1 MNKSVSLF
9 LVGMC
14 AGVSAAI
21 ALSPS
26 IRRDAI
32 GALRGAE
39 EGVWNAAAT
48 RKSAVANSVEAA
60 RATYNATVNSAG
72 LQTAPM
78 EAN

>member
-9 LVGMC
+9 LCGLC
-14 AGVSAAI
+14 AGAAA
-21 ALSPS
+21 ALAFSPS
-26 IRRDAI
+26 TRRDAVD
-32 GALRGAE
+32 ALRGAE

-48 RKSAVANSVEAA
+48 RKNAIANSVEAA
-60 RATYNATVNSAG
+60 KSTYTATINSAG